1 MPPLRLGLLTST
13 LEKNT
18 DGLRAA
24 AGEGGADVGLLG
36 CCCLG
41 CGMFGASAFANGL
54 VRGVYGGRSGPAG
67 L

>member
-13 LEKNT
+13 SGKNT

-24 AGEGGADVGLLG
+24 AAEGGADVGLLG

-41 CGMFGASAFANGL
+41 IGTFAGSAFADGL
-54 VRGVYGGRSGPAG
+54 VRGVCAGRSGLAG